1 MQLLHSQDVAPQ
13 HFSHLWAELW
23 VLLKHGHVKYVVL
36 IILCA
41 EKYFVFFPWDTGKF
55 TQYSLAIYSIVDAID

>member
-13 HFSHLWAELW
+13 HFSLLWAELW

-41 EKYFVFFPWDTGKF
+41 EKYFVFFHGILVNSHNIHL
-55 TQYSLAIYSIVDAID
+55 QYIPL